1 MEKEESHSISEYTRM
16 EQIGMIIATIN
27 KVFNDNVELFD
38 IFKDGKYLITSN
50 RAGVSYIT
58 GVSDRSLSA
67 DQISRPYENYEFEYV
82 GKCRK
87 LYEMDGVVGTF
98 EEHMERTGYARR
110 TMTRKVR
117 ESIGVVGV
125 RVNDVEYEMH
135 DLDEVMYKPVAKVEK
150 RKVTKAEVQKPKIFY
165 KGENKEYVEYLF
177 KSTFKGWRA

>member
-1 MEKEESHSISEYTRM
+1 
-16 EQIGMIIATIN
+16 MIIATVN

-38 IFKDGKYLITSN
+38 IYKDGKYLITSN

-117 ESIGVVGV
+117 ESVVVGV
-125 RVNDVEYEMH
+125 CVNNVEHEMH
-135 DLDEVMYKPVAKVEK
+135 DLDEVIYKPV
-150 RKVTKAEVQKPKIFY
+150 EVPVVKQKEVKPKVVKYPY
-165 KGENKEYVEYLF
+165 KGENKEYIDYLLE
-177 KSTFKGWRA
+177 STFKGWRA

>member
-1 MEKEESHSISEYTRM
+1 MV
-16 EQIGMIIATIN
+16 IATVN

-87 LYEMDGVVGTF
+87 LYEMDSVVGTF

-110 TMTRKVR
+110 TMTRKVH
-117 ESIGVVGV
+117 ESIVVGV
-125 RVNDVEYEMH
+125 RVNGMEYEMH
-135 DLDEVMYKPVAKVEK
+135 DLDEVIYKPV
-150 RKVTKAEVQKPKIFY
+150 EVPVIKQKEVKPPVVKYPY
-165 KGENKEYVEYLF
+165 KGENKAYVDYLLE
-177 KSTFKGWRA
+177 STFKGWRA

>member
-1 MEKEESHSISEYTRM
+1 
-16 EQIGMIIATIN
+16 MIIATVN
-27 KVFNDNVELFD
+27 KVVNDNVELFD
-38 IFKDGKYLITSN
+38 IYEHRKYLITSN

-67 DQISRPYENYEFEYV
+67 DQISRPYEDYEFEYV

-117 ESIGVVGV
+117 ESIVVGV
-125 RVNDVEYEMH
+125 RVNDVEYEMQE
-135 DLDEVMYKPVAKVEK
+135 LDDVIYKTVEVPVIKHKKV
-150 RKVTKAEVQKPKIFY
+150 KPKVVKYRY

>member
-1 MEKEESHSISEYTRM
+1 
-16 EQIGMIIATIN
+16 MIIATVN

-38 IFKDGKYLITSN
+38 IYEDDKYLITSN
-50 RAGVSYIT
+50 RAGVSYVT

-117 ESIGVVGV
+117 ESIVVGV
-125 RVNDVEYEMH
+125 RVNDVDYEMH
-135 DLDEVMYKPVAKVEK
+135 DLDEVMYGTEVISVPKIEPVEK
-150 RKVTKAEVQKPKIFY
+150 VIKHPYR
-165 KGENKEYVEYLF
+165 GENKRYVDSLF
-177 KSTFKGWRA
+177 NNCFKGWRA

>member
-1 MEKEESHSISEYTRM
+1 
-16 EQIGMIIATIN
+16 MIIATVN

-38 IFKDGKYLITSN
+38 IYKDGKYLITSN

-67 DQISRPYENYEFEYV
+67 DQISRPYKNYEFEYV

-110 TMTRKVR
+110 TMTRKAR
-117 ESIGVVGV
+117 ESIVVGV
-125 RVNDVEYEMH
+125 RVNDVDYEMH
-135 DLDEVMYKPVAKVEK
+135 DLDDVLYGVDEENKSKQIEPERRIVKHPY
-150 RKVTKAEVQKPKIFY
+150 R
-165 KGENKEYVEYLF
+165 GENKAYVDYLLE
-177 KSTFKGWRA
+177 STFKGW

>member
-1 MEKEESHSISEYTRM
+1 
-16 EQIGMIIATIN
+16 MIIATVN

-38 IFKDGKYLITSN
+38 IYEDDKYLITSN
-50 RAGVSYIT
+50 RAGVSYVT

-110 TMTRKVR
+110 TMTRKAR
-117 ESIGVVGV
+117 ESLVVGV

-135 DLDEVMYKPVAKVEK
+135 DLDEVMYGAEVISVPKIEPVEK
-150 RKVTKAEVQKPKIFY
+150 VVEHPYR
-165 KGENKEYVEYLF
+165 GENKCYVDSLF
-177 KSTFKGWRA
+177 NNCFKGWRA

>member
-1 MEKEESHSISEYTRM
+1 
-16 EQIGMIIATIN
+16 MIIATVN

-38 IFKDGKYLITSN
+38 IYKDGKYLITSN

-117 ESIGVVGV
+117 ESIVIGV

-135 DLDEVMYKPVAKVEK
+135 DLDEVMYGTKVIIVPKIKPVEKVIK
-150 RKVTKAEVQKPKIFY
+150 HPYR
-165 KGENKEYVEYLF
+165 GENKAYVDYLLE
-177 KSTFKGWRA
+177 STFKGWRV

>member
-1 MEKEESHSISEYTRM
+1 
-16 EQIGMIIATIN
+16 MIIATVN

-38 IFKDGKYLITSN
+38 IYKDGKYLITSN

-110 TMTRKVR
+110 TMTRKAR
-117 ESIGVVGV
+117 ESIVVGV
-125 RVNDVEYEMH
+125 RVNDVAYEMH
-135 DLDEVMYKPVAKVEK
+135 DLDDVIYKPVEVPVIKQKEVKQKVIK
-150 RKVTKAEVQKPKIFY
+150 HPYR
-165 KGENKEYVEYLF
+165 GENKAYVDYLLE
-177 KSTFKGWRA
+177 STFKGWRA

>member
-1 MEKEESHSISEYTRM
+1 
-16 EQIGMIIATIN
+16 MIIATVN

-38 IFKDGKYLITSN
+38 IYEDDKYLITSN
-50 RAGVSYIT
+50 RAGVSYVT

-117 ESIGVVGV
+117 ESVVVGV
-125 RVNDVEYEMH
+125 RVNGVEYEMH
-135 DLDEVMYKPVAKVEK
+135 DLDEVIYKPVEAPAVKHKEVKLKVVK
-150 RKVTKAEVQKPKIFY
+150 YRY
-165 KGENKEYVEYLF
+165 KGENKAYIDYLLE
-177 KSTFKGWRA
+177 STFKGWRA